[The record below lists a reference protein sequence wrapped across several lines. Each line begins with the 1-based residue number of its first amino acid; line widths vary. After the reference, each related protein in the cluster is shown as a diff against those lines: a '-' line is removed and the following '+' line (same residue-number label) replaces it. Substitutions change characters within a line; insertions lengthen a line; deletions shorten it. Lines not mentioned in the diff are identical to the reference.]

1 MQIIFKRNEIANA
14 IAPLMCATTG
24 RSALSTSDGILI
36 EAKKPD
42 ICTFTTYDMEKG
54 LKITVEAKVIEEGS
68 YIINAQKFKQTLSVM
83 EGDEITLTVEDK
95 LSACISR
102 GMSNYKMNALNGA
115 AL

>member
-42 ICTFTTYDMEKG
+42 ICTFTTYDM
-54 LKITVEAKVIEEGS
+54 
-68 YIINAQKFKQTLSVM
+68 
-83 EGDEITLTVEDK
+83 
-95 LSACISR
+95 
-102 GMSNYKMNALNGA
+102 
-115 AL
+115 